1 MNVRPDIAAL
11 IFDGHTD
18 THIARR
24 LGCHRSTVHRA
35 RQVLERKLQDPQQR
49 LYAEEL
55 PTGRV
60 RDYDRRRQPTS
71 AAQAAANRRALEEAL
86 RPAAK
91 ATVRDLTAYSE
102 LHARRAERR
111 SRRTAA

>member
-1 MNVRPDIAAL
+1 MKVRTDIAAL
-11 IFDGHTD
+11 IYDGHTD

-35 RQVLERKLQDPQQR
+35 RQTLERKLQDPQQR

-60 RDYDRRRQPTS
+60 RDFDRRRQPTS

-86 RPAAK
+86 RPASK
-91 ATVRDLTAYSE
+91 ARVRDLTAYSE
-102 LHARRAERR
+102 LHARHAHNHARK
-111 SRRTAA
+111 AA